1 MNKDHNLRKKIF
13 KVIIAQ
19 RNHSQFSRIIANHHP
34 YSTVFVEDH
43 QINKSYK
50 TDIGDQI
57 FKTTSIEKFTLDQN
71 LRESFT
77 QTLIVTAHFK
87 TIGIDT
93 IPLAVN
99 ENLQIVK
106 NESIQTI
113 KIRITQILYHKPIL
127 TKDQIIIII
136 WINLVIIL
144 ELVTTSIKIDQKY
157 IFSITASKFTQTKSK
172 LQKKYIKTSKT
183 NQSSTIY
190 KLNKLRPSRNRKD

>member
-1 MNKDHNLRKKIF
+1 M
-13 KVIIAQ
+13 
-19 RNHSQFSRIIANHHP
+19 
-34 YSTVFVEDH
+34 EDH
-43 QINKSYK
+43 QTNKSYK
-50 TDIGDQI
+50 TIHKIDIGDQI

-106 NESIQTI
+106 TESIQTI

-127 TKDQIIIII
+127 TKDQIIIFI

-144 ELVTTSIKIDQKY
+144 ELVTTPIKIDQKY
-157 IFSITASKFTQTKSK
+157 ISDHRIEIYTNKIKTTEEVHQNIKNKSIKYNLQIKQAQT
-172 LQKKYIKTSKT
+172 LQK
-183 NQSSTIY
+183 
-190 KLNKLRPSRNRKD
+190 